1 MSTVSSLKEFIKS
14 SPTAYHAVD
23 TVKNILIAAGYTELS
38 ERDVAAYSDGGRHF
52 TVKNGSSII
61 AFRGGSEHGGFMIT
75 AAHSDTPAF
84 KVKETTAAAPYS
96 KLLTERYGG
105 MILYSWLD
113 RPLSIAGRVMLR
125 TADGVRSALVNL
137 DRDVAVIPSVAIH
150 INRTVNEGYKF
161 NPAVDMLPL
170 TSLSGGSIAELVA
183 PTLGVNPDAI
193 LTHDLFLYNR
203 EESRAVGL
211 NDEFILSP
219 RLDDLACVYSALT
232 AFLAAKETDRSVSVL
247 AVFDNEEVGSDTK
260 QGAASTFLSDT
271 LRRIA
276 GSDAHYSEMLADSF
290 IVSAD
295 NAHAKHPNHPE
306 LSDSLNSPVLGG
318 GSVIKYNANQKYATD
333 AISDAIFRLAAERAG
348 RSVQSYSNRADLLGG
363 STLGSIA
370 DTRVSVSTVDVGI
383 PQLAMHSASELIAAS
398 DLDNMIAILTELYSS
413 GISAADGEIRLV
425 K

>member
-1 MSTVSSLKEFIKS
+1 MSTLSSLKEFIKS
-14 SPTAYHAVD
+14 SPTPFH
-23 TVKNILIAAGYTELS
+23 TVSTIKNILLAAGYTEVS
-38 ERDVAAYSDGGRHF
+38 ERDSAAYSDGGRHF
-52 TVKNGSSII
+52 AVKNDSSII
-61 AFRGGSEHGGFMIT
+61 AFRGSTDNGGFMIT

-84 KVKETTAAAPYS
+84 KVKESTASGAYA

-125 TADGVRSALVNL
+125 TKDGVKSALVNI

-150 INRTVNEGYKF
+150 MNRTVNEGYKF
-161 NPAVDMLPL
+161 NPAIDMLPL
-170 TSLSGGSIAELVA
+170 VSLGTKTVAELIA
-183 PTLGVNPDAI
+183 PTLDTTPDSI

-203 EESRAVGL
+203 DESRTVGMGG
-211 NDEFILSP
+211 EFILSP

-232 AFLAAKETDRSVSVL
+232 AFLAASETDRSVSVL
-247 AVFDNEEVGSDTK
+247 AVFDNEEIGSDTK
-260 QGAASTFLSDT
+260 QGAASTFLADT
-271 LRRIA
+271 LRHIA
-276 GSDAHYSEMLADSF
+276 ASDARYAAMLADSF

-306 LSDSLNSPVLGG
+306 LSDSLNAPVLGG

-348 RSVQSYSNRADLLGG
+348 QTVQSYSNRADLPGG

-370 DTRVSVSTVDVGI
+370 DTRVSVVTVDVGI
-383 PQLAMHSASELIAAS
+383 PQLAMHSASELVALS

-413 GISAADGEIRLV
+413 GISMADSEIRLV